1 MRTHKLFLTFA
12 ILSGLALGVR
22 AQEKAP
28 ALQPADG
35 PWYIGIGGGTSF
47 GQATFYSITEEGI
60 RSWGLQGGLFGGYRF
75 NRLISLEA
83 GLQVGGQSQFNL
95 DCCPYW
101 LGTDGVWQA
110 TQVIDKDGW
119 YFDDLQV
126 ATRWARFAVQAN
138 INMLSFIRGNNRW
151 SLDISPQISVLNTKS
166 KWMGNLSDGQGY
178 HEELQPA
185 NWHLGLGGQVG
196 AGFAIT
202 PNWKLGLYGGITAL
216 TGKRFDCI
224 PNKAHNTNLI
234 WDAGL
239 KLTFSFGK
247 GKKKAAEAAAAA
259 AAAAEAARLA
269 AAQQAAEQ
277 ARIAAEQ
284 AAREKAAAE
293 AAEAAAR
300 AAREQAAAEA
310 AAKAA
315 AEQAA
320 RYYDGIFPAIYF
332 GPATA
337 ELSAEAKTQ
346 LQEVARIMAA
356 YPGTAISLDGYYY
369 RWTEDVKYSNVLTE
383 KRLQNVKAYLVEQGV
398 DETRIDPLTNRG
410 IDAISVRSADARRVE
425 INIVENGTAAD
436 QLAAREAEARRIAA
450 AEAAQASGNVFG
462 SVFFADSSADI
473 DKDGMDHLR
482 EVKTYLDQHPDMV
495 AVLFGFASQYGS
507 AEFNK
512 LISESRIKKV
522 KEALVELG
530 VPASRI
536 NPVVNK
542 GVDENAKSSKDARR
556 VDVFTVEK

>member
-75 NRLISLEA
+75 NRLVSLEA
-83 GLQVGGQSQFNL
+83 GLQMGGQSQFNL

-126 ATRWARFAVQAN
+126 ATRWAKFAVQAN
-138 INMLSFIRGNNRW
+138 FNMLSFIRGNDRW
-151 SLDISPQISVLNTKS
+151 SLDLSPQISVLNTKS

-202 PNWKLGLYGGITAL
+202 PNWKLGLYGDITAL

-239 KLTFSFGK
+239 KVTFTFGNNK
-247 GKKKAAEAAAAA
+247 RKAAEAAAAA

-269 AAQQAAEQ
+269 AEAAAAEQ

-293 AAEAAAR
+293 AAAL
-300 AAREQAAAEA
+300 AAREKAAAEA
-310 AAKAA
+310 A
-315 AEQAA
+315 ERAA
-320 RYYDGIFPAIYF
+320 REEAAKYYTGTFQSIYF

-346 LQEVARIMAA
+346 LQEAARIMAA
-356 YPGTAISLDGYYY
+356 YPKTTISLDGYYY
-369 RWTEDVKYSNVLTE
+369 KWTEDVWYSNKLTE
-383 KRLQNVKAYLVEQGV
+383 QRLQNVKDYLVEQGV
-398 DETRIDPLTNRG
+398 DEMRIHPITNRG
-410 IDAISVRSADARRVE
+410 IDEVSVRSADARRVE
-425 INIVENGTAAD
+425 ISVVEKETAAS
-436 QLAAREAEARRIAA
+436 QREDLEADARRIAA
-450 AEAAQASGNVFG
+450 AEAALASGNVFG
-462 SVFFADSSADI
+462 SIFFEDNSIAI
-473 DKDGMDHLR
+473 DKDGKAHLR
-482 EVKTYLDQHPDMV
+482 EVKAYLDQHPDQV
-495 AVLFGFASQYGS
+495 AVLFGFASKSGS
-507 AEFNK
+507 AEYNK
-512 LISESRIKKV
+512 VISEKRIAKV
-522 KEALVELG
+522 KEALIELG

-536 NPVVNK
+536 HPVANK

-556 VDVFTVEK
+556 VDVFTVE